1 MIMSA
6 LASLPA
12 RAAERVKALNAGAP
26 HLAAAAT
33 STLRKADLL
42 SPSAA
47 ALLSSLSIPD
57 LLQDDSLQSGLT
69 LREARLVYKDTTAVI
84 ATLANMFRRIV
95 WRDIFA
101 AHGVHQTADGALV
114 HRLGRALR
122 TLGLMQA
129 PDCAPAFLCLGTN
142 STIYFEC
149 ALCEAG

>member
-1 MIMSA
+1 VIMSA

-84 ATLANMFRRIV
+84 ATLAANLLAAV
-95 WRDIFA
+95 FA
-101 AHGVHQTADGALV
+101 ACAHGHRRQFMQTQLGAGIGMRRFLV
-114 HRLGRALR
+114 TTQLVAGPRE
-122 TLGLMQA
+122 GL
-129 PDCAPAFLCLGTN
+129 
-142 STIYFEC
+142 
-149 ALCEAG
+149 